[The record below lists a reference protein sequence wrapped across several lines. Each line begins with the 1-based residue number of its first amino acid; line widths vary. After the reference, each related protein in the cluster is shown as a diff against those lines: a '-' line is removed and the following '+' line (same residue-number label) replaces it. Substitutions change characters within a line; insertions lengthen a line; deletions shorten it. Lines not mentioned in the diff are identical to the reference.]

1 VIEQFMADNSDF
13 KKKIFVLVILI
24 ILAFFGWIFLNS
36 CRITVTEQKV
46 KAYELSQQQEAWLQ
60 NFDFEANQK
69 LLSSTLDLVPLEE
82 IEAVQRGQVEKFRQH
97 NLNLVNIQNGIV
109 KPKVVKKAKKNAKER
124 QLDFVQSSATVTG
137 SWDDFIAC
145 LNEFEKEHLV
155 IITDCKLSNEKTGLI
170 RADMR
175 YRVYYE

>member
-1 VIEQFMADNSDF
+1 MIEQFMADNSDF

-97 NLNLVNIQNGIV
+97 SLNLVNIQNGIV

>member
-1 VIEQFMADNSDF
+1 MVGFF
-13 KKKIFVLVILI
+13 KQLPDYGYR
-24 ILAFFGWIFLNS
+24 A
-36 CRITVTEQKV
+36 KV

-109 KPKVVKKAKKNAKER
+109 KPKVVKKLRKMQKKGNLILYSR
-124 QLDFVQSSATVTG
+124 QQQ
-137 SWDDFIAC
+137 
-145 LNEFEKEHLV
+145 
-155 IITDCKLSNEKTGLI
+155 
-170 RADMR
+170 
-175 YRVYYE
+175 

>member
-1 VIEQFMADNSDF
+1 M
-13 KKKIFVLVILI
+13 
-24 ILAFFGWIFLNS
+24 
-36 CRITVTEQKV
+36 
-46 KAYELSQQQEAWLQ
+46 
-60 NFDFEANQK
+60 
-69 LLSSTLDLVPLEE
+69 
-82 IEAVQRGQVEKFRQH
+82 QRGQVEKFRQH

>member
-1 VIEQFMADNSDF
+1 MADNSDF

-36 CRITVTEQKV
+36 YRITVTEQKV